1 MADLSYSDKENIEIA
16 LQMESGYVSDF
27 SNRTFKDFMYDTAK
41 IDIYSDKYASKG
53 DSKAKRLN
61 SFLELEPNLI
71 VGRALKELLE
81 REKNKCTTTDK
92 QYYACKLGI
101 KIAEKLMSLNEGDFL
116 NKAVDNLDL
125 TLLKL
130 DSNITQLL
138 ENRIEEIRICMK
150 NSSYL
155 ASTILIGSTLEGVF
169 FKLAQKDIENFN
181 RCIASPKDSSGK
193 VFAINKWS
201 LSNFIDTA
209 FELKY
214 IGQDVKDFSHKLRDF
229 RNYIHPCHQLKYNFT
244 PNEDTVKICWQV
256 FQAAINDIINHIEKV
271 KSNA

>member
-1 MADLSYSDKENIEIA
+1 MADLSYSDKEIIESA

-61 SFLELEPNLI
+61 SFLELEPNLV
-71 VGRALKELLE
+71 VGHVLKELLE
-81 REKNKCTTTDK
+81 REKNKCTTDK
-92 QYYACKLGI
+92 QYCSCKLGI
-101 KIAEKLMSLNEGDFL
+101 KIAEKLMSLNESDFL

-150 NSSYL
+150 NGSYL
-155 ASTILIGSTLEGVF
+155 AATILIGSTLEGVF
-169 FKLAQKDIENFN
+169 FNLAKKDIENFN
-181 RCIASPKDSSGK
+181 RCSASPKDSSGK
-193 VFAINKWS
+193 VLVINKWS
-201 LSNFIDTA
+201 LSNFIDVA

-214 IGQDVKDFSHKLRDF
+214 IGSDIKQFSHTLRDF
-229 RNYIHPCHQLKYNFT
+229 RNYIHPYHQLKCNFT
-244 PNEDTVKICWQV
+244 PNEDTVKMCWQA
-256 FQAAINDIINHIEKV
+256 FQATIKNIINHIKKV